1 MISLAIA
8 AALFLDAAAANATA
22 ARATPNAWTR
32 ECYSQGART
41 GCVNGPAEAHK
52 GPPRPLILF
61 LHGYGGK
68 GEDDALGLEA
78 VAKRSG
84 ALYAFAQGT
93 PDTVGRQTWR
103 DIDTSAA
110 PEPLTEDTRFLE
122 WLLTQF
128 EQHWSVD
135 SKRISVVGWSLGA
148 FMANRFACAGT
159 RPVASIL
166 NFEGSMMVEVFS
178 RCKPLRP
185 VSVLLIHGDADVV
198 IDYGGGR
205 GARTGLQYA
214 AITNLFELWASLD
227 HCSGAIS
234 PLQDRV
240 DLNAEIPGDET
251 RRDRA
256 DKCPAGVSVELWTVE
271 HGAHY
276 PAWSPGAP
284 ALLGEFLLSHRSR

>member
-8 AALFLDAAAANATA
+8 LFANAAAANATL
-22 ARATPNAWTR
+22 ARTGPKDWTR
-32 ECYSQGART
+32 ECYSQGARM
-41 GCVNGPAEAHK
+41 GCVSGPAEART

-61 LHGYGGK
+61 LHGYGGN

-78 VAKRSG
+78 VAKKSG

-110 PEPLTEDTRFLE
+110 PKPLTEDTRFIE
-122 WLLTQF
+122 WLLTQA
-128 EQHWSVD
+128 EHHWSVE
-135 SKRISVVGWSLGA
+135 SKRISVAGWSLGA

-159 RPVASIL
+159 RPVASII
-166 NFEGSMMVEVFS
+166 NFEGSMMVDVFL
-178 RCKPLRP
+178 RCKPSQP
-185 VSVLLIHGDADVV
+185 VSVLLIHGDADVT
-198 IDYGGGR
+198 IEYGGGR

-214 AITNLFELWASLD
+214 AIPNVFELWAGLD

-240 DLNAEIPGDET
+240 DLNAEIPGAET

-271 HGAHY
+271 HGPHF

-284 ALLGEFLLSHRSR
+284 ALLGEFLLSHKSR